1 MRQTHVNLHTSTEFE
16 RELQSIKTLVS
27 EMGTLAQSMIE
38 GAIEGFE
45 SADVVLLNQIFE
57 SEKRVDQLELEIDAL
72 CNHVLAVRQPTAVD
86 MRLVVASIKIVR
98 EIERVGDE
106 AEKIARIS
114 LSFHQHPDSENS
126 PWDAQKG
133 FAGLSAGKYRGDSK
147 DSLTGSRGRSS
158 ISRYAATFDFADD

>member
-1 MRQTHVNLHTSTEFE
+1 
-16 RELQSIKTLVS
+16 
-27 EMGTLAQSMIE
+27 MIE

-106 AEKIARIS
+106 AEK
-114 LSFHQHPDSENS
+114 LP
-126 PWDAQKG
+126 G
-133 FAGLSAGKYRGDSK
+133 
-147 DSLTGSRGRSS
+147 
-158 ISRYAATFDFADD
+158 